1 MPRWYVPCIF
11 ALVSDRSFVRLGGLA
26 GILLAITSWA
36 AVVAYYTVAKG
47 GGDIV
52 GVQIFQ
58 FLYALVALW
67 AIFGIVAVYW
77 IIRPAGEAWSFF
89 AALVGVIAAFGTMT
103 APPLR

>member
-1 MPRWYVPCIF
+1 MPRWYEPCIF
-11 ALVSDRSFVRLGGLA
+11 ALVSDRSFVRFGGLA

-36 AVVAYYTVAKG
+36 AVAAYYTVAKG
-47 GGDIV
+47 GTDVV

-77 IIRPAGEAWSFF
+77 VIRPAGEARAFF
-89 AALVGVIAAFGTMT
+89 GPLVRGIARLGTKT
-103 APPLR
+103 PPLL